1 MIPGL
6 SPQGPPSSGG
16 PPAEGRAAH
25 AREGGIAFTDPY
37 HRYAIGP
44 SSSDRVGKECLGIR
58 MAVPSGRGDRAPP
71 REPPLHIIPGFSPK
85 GLSPR
90 LAPRGGAGS
99 ARPRG
104 RRGVDRGMCPVGHGP
119 LASSSG
125 GRRTL
130 GHSDGGAT
138 RAHRV
143 HPSEKDPHI
152 AMLPG
157 WRANPCNWLLAP
169 QAEGRALQ
177 ARYRTLAPD
186 RDMSLLRSR
195 PLRVT
200 RNWRNASERV
210 QAYRPDVRSVSI
222 LQIRA

>member
-1 MIPGL
+1 M
-6 SPQGPPSSGG
+6 
-16 PPAEGRAAH
+16 
-25 AREGGIAFTDPY
+25 
-37 HRYAIGP
+37 
-44 SSSDRVGKECLGIR
+44 KCLR
-58 MAVPSGRGDRAPP
+58 MSTALPSGRGDRAPP

-130 GHSDGGAT
+130 GHSDGGTT

-200 RNWRNASERV
+200 RNWRNAWERV
-210 QAYRPDVRSVSI
+210 QAYRADVRSVSL
-222 LQIRA
+222 LQIHASRISRHSPRDHLPLIRPKARPLGFADSNTFPGVRSFSLTTVGTG

>member
-1 MIPGL
+1 MPGLTYGLSTRAHRVRPSEKTAFRAIPGL
-6 SPQGPPSSGG
+6 SPARPPTE
-16 PPAEGRAAH
+16 A
-25 AREGGIAFTDPY
+25 
-37 HRYAIGP
+37 
-44 SSSDRVGKECLGIR
+44 C
-58 MAVPSGRGDRAPP
+58 
-71 REPPLHIIPGFSPK
+71 
-85 GLSPR
+85 
-90 LAPRGGAGS
+90 PRGGAGS

-130 GHSDGGAT
+130 GHSDGGTT

-143 HPSEKDPHI
+143 DPSEKDPHI

-210 QAYRPDVRSVSI
+210 QAYRADVRSVSL
-222 LQIRA
+222 LQIHASRISRHSPRDHLPLIRPKARPLGFADSNIFPGVRSFSLTTLGTG